1 MMTAAH
7 LAQHDPD
14 RLLTAKEAAALCALS
29 VYTFNE
35 KARAGL
41 IKRARPGKGR
51 MGIRYRRQ
59 DVLQY
64 INSVIED

>member
-1 MMTAAH
+1 MMTAEH
-7 LAQHDPD
+7 LATSDPD

-41 IKRARPGKGR
+41 IKRVHAGNGR

-59 DVLQY
+59 DILAYIASVL
-64 INSVIED
+64 ED